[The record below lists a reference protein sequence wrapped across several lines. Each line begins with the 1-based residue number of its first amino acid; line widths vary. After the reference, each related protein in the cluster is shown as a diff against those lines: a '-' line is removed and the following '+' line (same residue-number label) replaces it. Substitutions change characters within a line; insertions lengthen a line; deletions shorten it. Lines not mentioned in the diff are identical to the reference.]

1 MIGCSRRTHNRSIV
15 LYRLVSWSVVSV
27 DKRFD
32 GGGWPVSWI
41 GHWNWRSIGCRHKRS
56 KGNTIFLNQRSSRNT
71 IVLNKRSSRNTIVF
85 NQRSSRNS
93 KVLYWLVSWSVV
105 SVDKRLDGG
114 GWPVSW
120 SGHWN
125 SRSIG
130 CRHKRSKGNTIL
142 SHWGTGHTIVLNERC
157 NGHTI
162 LLSWLLIGRRSIGGG
177 GLVSWGRTAD
187 NQRSSRHSI
196 LLQRLGQGGAIL
208 LGRYHR
214 GGGDSVILEQGV

>member
-1 MIGCSRRTHNRSIV
+1 M
-15 LYRLVSWSVVSV
+15 
-27 DKRFD
+27 DKGGQGSGGAI
-32 GGGWPVSWI
+32 GGGRS
-41 GHWNWRSIGCRHKRS
+41 GHWGSIGWSDSCHKWSRAV
-56 KGNTIFLNQRSSRNT
+56 LNKRSSRNT